1 MKIPIKIIAPK
12 FLKTISWVVDISAI
26 TLYPFI
32 VSREVMSDDV
42 LNHESIHIVQQKE
55 LFVVFF
61 YMLYAWDWIVGLI
74 KYRDKQKA
82 YFRIR
87 FEQEAYDQM
96 CTEEYLAKRKK
107 FSWRNYK
114 V

>member
-1 MKIPIKIIAPK
+1 
-12 FLKTISWVVDISAI
+12 
-26 TLYPFI
+26 
-32 VSREVMSDDV
+32 
-42 LNHESIHIVQQKE
+42 
-55 LFVVFF
+55 
-61 YMLYAWDWIVGLI
+61 MLYAWDWIVGLI